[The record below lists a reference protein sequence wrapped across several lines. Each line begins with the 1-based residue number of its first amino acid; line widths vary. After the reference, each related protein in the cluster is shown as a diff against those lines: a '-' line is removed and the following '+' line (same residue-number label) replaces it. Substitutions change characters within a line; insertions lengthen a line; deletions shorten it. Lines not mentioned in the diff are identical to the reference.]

1 MRVISFWLMT
11 AALLAAGA
19 AGLHLTLE
27 ADSELPHSIL
37 SDLPEAPDGLTV
49 TITGDGRESQTFV
62 GGTFD
67 PDIGVS
73 RDGRLLTVTVMSDC
87 PDGEACGRPGGGPA
101 PGSPEH
107 DDFLEARMWLGCALI
122 VSVFTP
128 DWRHVIRLDSHVRYC
143 HVPQGQIRRHPLN
156 KTSRVVRDGTQE

>member
-1 MRVISFWLMT
+1 MKIGSFLLTT
-11 AALLAAGA
+11 AAVLAAGA
-19 AGLHLTLE
+19 TGLHLTLE

-37 SDLPEAPDGLTV
+37 YDLPEEPGLTV

-67 PDIGVS
+67 PDIVVS

-87 PDGEACGRPGGGPA
+87 PDGGTCSEPDGGPA

-107 DDFLEARMWLGCALI
+107 DDLLEARRLLGYAFGA
-122 VSVFTP
+122 SVFTLIVGVAFGMVYGC
-128 DWRHVIRLDSHVRYC
+128 DLVMFL
-143 HVPQGQIRRHPLN
+143 
-156 KTSRVVRDGTQE
+156 RDKSDASP